1 MIVWLNGNF
10 INETKAKISVF
21 DRGFL
26 YGEGL
31 FETMRGYHG
40 APFAYFDH
48 MDRLARGL
56 KVLSLQIAYST
67 SDLLLVIRKL
77 LSVNNLAQQDS
88 YIRITVTRG
97 TTGNVRDFKAT
108 QPTCLIFCRQLNV
121 HEINEKRRVGIKI
134 SSVPLH
140 RDFLPEFKHLSYL
153 SSLLALLR
161 ISTGKQSDEAIFIG
175 QDSSV
180 LEGATSNIF
189 FYDDTR
195 VITPPAKGILP
206 GIMRSCMIEAL
217 KKEGIKIQEK
227 KVNLKDIK
235 QFKGAF
241 ITNSIIELLPV
252 RRMDGMLFSLDEST
266 FFYTVLSKAISSAKN

>member
-10 INETKAKISVF
+10 INETRAKISVF

-31 FETMRGYHG
+31 FETMRGYNG

-48 MDRLARGL
+48 MARLDRGL

-67 SDLLLVIRKL
+67 SDLLLVMRKL
-77 LSVNNLAQQDS
+77 LSINNLTHQDS

-97 TTGNVRDFKAT
+97 STGNVRDFKAT
-108 QPTCLIFCRQLNV
+108 EPTCLIFCRQLNV
-121 HEINEKRRVGIKI
+121 HEINEKRKVGINVI
-134 SSVPLH
+134 SVPLH
-140 RDFLPEFKHLSYL
+140 RDFLAEFKHLSYL
-153 SSLLALLR
+153 SSLFALLR
-161 ISTGKQSDEAIFIG
+161 ISTEKESDEAIFIG

-195 VITPPAKGILP
+195 VITPPARSILP
-206 GIMRSCMIEAL
+206 GIMRNCMIDAL
-217 KKEGIKIQEK
+217 KKEGVKIQER

-235 QFKGAF
+235 HFKGAF

-252 RRMDGMLFSLDEST
+252 RSMDGVLFSLEKST
-266 FFYTVLSKAISSAKN
+266 FFYTALSKTISSVKI